1 MLIGDNQQQQVQLAK
16 AEGALQRLL
25 ELRLQKDDED
35 CKQIADGVVA
45 AMVSYAFFSG
55 SVDTVCGRHVADPVN
70 RTFVYDQACLQ
81 VRCWQLIC
89 HKKLYVNLSKLEA
102 GLHYAVE
109 EPRMQAAFDQCL
121 EIKVTA
127 IHSEQN

>member
-70 RTFVYDQACLQ
+70 RTFVCDQACLQ
-81 VRCWQLIC
+81 VRCWQVLRA
-89 HKKLYVNLSKLEA
+89 HLSQELVCEFVKTRSWLA
-102 GLHYAVE
+102 L
-109 EPRMQAAFDQCL
+109 C
-121 EIKVTA
+121 
-127 IHSEQN
+127 S